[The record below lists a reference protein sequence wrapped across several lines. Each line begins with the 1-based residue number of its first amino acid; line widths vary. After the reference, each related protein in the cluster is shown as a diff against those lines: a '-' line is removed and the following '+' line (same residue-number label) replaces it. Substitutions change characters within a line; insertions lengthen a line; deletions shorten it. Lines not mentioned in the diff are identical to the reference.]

1 MKFLKPALRFFKIF
15 FALTVLGYSAISQ
28 NKPVFLTKSQALED
42 LHWLRFSLEYAH
54 PRLYKY
60 DDKKTVDA
68 RFDSLEKA
76 IGNKISGLDFL
87 ALITKANAKVHCG
100 HLYTIAQG
108 DLGKEISNKK
118 VLPFYIKA
126 IDGEALPV

>member
-1 MKFLKPALRFFKIF
+1 MKFKKSLLRFLIVF
-15 FALTVLGYSAISQ
+15 FALTALSKAAVSQ
-28 NKPVFLTKSQALED
+28 SKPIFLTKRQALED
-42 LHWLRFSLEYAH
+42 LHWLRFSLEYVH

-68 RFDSLEKA
+68 RFDSLEKV

-108 DLGKEISNKK
+108 DLSN
-118 VLPFYIKA
+118 
-126 IDGEALPV
+126 